1 MCWSVLRLHLA
12 GTCVTW
18 WLHEELWQETR
29 QFFAVVNI
37 FLLLP
42 LASSSLPV
50 LGRGMGSNRT
60 AGAGVVPG
68 A

>member
-1 MCWSVLRLHLA
+1 M
-12 GTCVTW
+12 TW